1 MPYRAWLSVTGMYDY
16 DETLFDDVAFPSV
29 LDRESVITEIC
40 LQCAELEIIYPSVPV
55 MKKALKAWS
64 DSHAW
69 SWQKLADTLS
79 LDYNPIWNKDGTIS
93 ETRHIDR
100 QADTTGVRNNTGRN
114 THSVTGFN
122 EDTFRNAD
130 RDDLTGKEDTT
141 GSETGSSD
149 ETYTRRETGNIGVTT
164 TQQMLKEEREVSLFN
179 LTQVIVDS
187 FKERFCILLY

>member
-29 LDRESVITEIC
+29 LDRDSVITEIC
-40 LQCAELEIIYPSVPV
+40 LQCAELEIIYPSVPI

-64 DSHAW
+64 DAHAW

-79 LDYNPIWNKDGTIS
+79 LDYNPIWNKDGTIT
-93 ETRHIDR
+93 ENRTIDS
-100 QADTTGVRNNTGRN
+100 TGSAEN
-114 THSVTGFN
+114 SVTGFN
-122 EDTFRNAD
+122 TSDYEGANKTDTEGN
-130 RDDLTGKEDTT
+130 TVE
-141 GSETGSSD
+141 E
-149 ETYTRRETGNIGVTT
+149 YTRRETGNIGVTT
-164 TQQMLKEEREVSLFN
+164 TQQMLREEREVSLFN